1 MRTRTIVAFGL
12 ALTVVT
18 PVVAQTSDPRGAARV
33 TVGLVKKYLD
43 EPADFA
49 AGGAIRVNLPRRFG
63 VEPEFLVSR
72 GSRFNQWSFVPNVT
86 FDLSG
91 SRGRITPY
99 VTGGVG
105 YLHELDK
112 SINYKRGDLT
122 WNGGIGARLRLGGML
137 FAAPEFRLVD
147 LAPRISIGLGYE
159 F

>member
-1 MRTRTIVAFGL
+1 M
-12 ALTVVT
+12 
-18 PVVAQTSDPRGAARV
+18 AQTADSRGAVRA
-33 TVGLVKKYLD
+33 TVGFVKKYLD
-43 EPADFA
+43 EPMDFA
-49 AGGAIRVNLPRRFG
+49 AGGSVRVNLPRRFG

-86 FDLSG
+86 FDLTSP
-91 SRGRITPY
+91 RGRVTPY

-112 SINYKRGDLT
+112 SINYRRSDLT
-122 WNGGIGARLRLGGML
+122 WNGGIGARVRLGGRL

-147 LAPRISIGLGYE
+147 LAPRVSLGLGYQ